1 MRWVTG
7 EAARARHRER
17 AAIFASAAGHPRHLL
32 DSVRRGLIL
41 VILIAIAPIACAS
54 MLQGVL
60 QLRRATEEA
69 QHRLLQGAIA
79 AAGTQQN
86 VFASAENVLQ
96 ALKNVQAVRS
106 GGGECAATLYGA
118 TLSLPFASNIALVGP
133 DGAIRCSALSPVGL
147 DISQRRWW
155 IEAKASKSFTLS
167 ERLLSPITRAEI
179 VAGTLPL
186 YGANGDFEGALSIG
200 IDAGWLDNLLK
211 RETPLSQGVAAVV
224 DTDGEQ
230 LVSNAP
236 AVSKRLFVPS
246 AVAANVGQLG
256 ETRDEAGRSWSY
268 AVAPLDRHD
277 LLVAFAQ
284 PSDQLFQWT
293 TLHVA
298 VSFVLPI
305 FMLIFTIVAI
315 WLATDR
321 MVLQWLLYLR
331 RVTAV
336 YAQGHYGF
344 RPSRM
349 DQAPSEFRVLGNA
362 IEDMALAIRERDGKL
377 REALAD
383 KTAMVREIHH
393 RIKNSLQVVVSLLS
407 LYGSGV
413 KGEEDRKRFDQLRM
427 RVNTLAVVHRL
438 LYEVNEGSEVRSRE
452 LLRELAALLEVAVER
467 NVRIVVDAEDV
478 ALPTDLA
485 VPLALLLTE
494 MVMIIANT
502 QARQPVRMA
511 IRGMEEEGC
520 LVLRI
525 DVSDAIGDRLE
536 EANAPLAHGFAR
548 QLSGS
553 ILTTQTPGGSQVEVR
568 FSPRIRKPS

>member
-1 MRWVTG
+1 MRWVRG

-17 AAIFASAAGHPRHLL
+17 AAIFASAVGHPRHLL

-41 VILIAIAPIACAS
+41 VILIAITPIASAS

-79 AAGTQQN
+79 GAGSQQN

-96 ALKNVQAVRS
+96 ALKNVQDVRS
-106 GGGECAATLYGA
+106 GGSDCSATLYGA
-118 TLSLPFASNIALVGP
+118 TLSLPFASNIAYIDP
-133 DGAIRCSALSPVGL
+133 DGVVKCSALAQPGMDVA
-147 DISQRRWW
+147 QRPWW
-155 IEAKASKSFTLS
+155 IAARKAKAFTLS
-167 ERLLSPITRAEI
+167 DRMLSTVTRAEI
-179 VAGTLPL
+179 IAGTLPL
-186 YGANGDFEGALSIG
+186 FGSSGEFEGALSIA

-211 RETPLSQGVAAVV
+211 RETPLSQGVAVV
-224 DTDGEQ
+224 LDPTGEQ

-236 AVSKRLFVPS
+236 AISKRLFAQKDMAKS
-246 AVAANVGQLG
+246 MGQLG
-256 ETRDEAGRSWSY
+256 ETRDEAGRSWSF

-298 VSFVLPI
+298 VSFILPV
-305 FMLIFTIVAI
+305 FMVIFTIVAI

-377 REALAD
+377 REGLAE
-383 KTAMVREIHH
+383 KTALVREIHH

-413 KGEEDRKRFDQLRM
+413 RGDDDRRRFEQLRM
-427 RVNTLAVVHRL
+427 RVNTLAVVHRI
-438 LYEVNEGSEVRSRE
+438 LYEANEGSEVRSRE
-452 LLRELAALLEVAVER
+452 LLREMGALLEVAVER
-467 NVRIVVDAEDV
+467 NVLITVDAEDV

-494 MVMIIANT
+494 IVMILADT
-502 QARQPVRMA
+502 EARQPVRTA
-511 IRGMEEEGC
+511 LRGVEEGG
-520 LVLRI
+520 LLILRI
-525 DVSDAIGDRLE
+525 DVSEPIGDALE
-536 EANAPLAHGFAR
+536 EPRAPLAHGFAR
-548 QLSGS
+548 QLGATISTTATSTGS
-553 ILTTQTPGGSQVEVR
+553 HVDVR
-568 FSPRIRKPS
+568 FPSRIKRR

>member
-1 MRWVTG
+1 MRWVRG

-17 AAIFASAAGHPRHLL
+17 AAIFASAVGHPRHLL

-41 VILIAIAPIACAS
+41 VILIAITPIASAS

-60 QLRRATEEA
+60 QLRRASDEA

-79 AAGTQQN
+79 GAGSQQN

-96 ALKNVQAVRS
+96 ALKNVQDVRS
-106 GGGECAATLYGA
+106 GGSDCAATLYGA
-118 TLSLPFASNIALVGP
+118 TLSLPFSSNIAYIGP
-133 DGAIRCSALSPVGL
+133 DGVVRCSALAQPGSDV
-147 DISQRRWW
+147 SQRRWW
-155 IEAKASKSFTLS
+155 TAASKAKAFTLS
-167 ERLLSPITRAEI
+167 DRMLSPVTRGEI
-179 VAGTLPL
+179 IAGTLPL
-186 YGANGDFEGALSIG
+186 FASSGAFEGALSIA

-211 RETPLSQGVAAVV
+211 RETALSQGVAVV
-224 DTDGEQ
+224 LDATGEQ

-236 AVSKRLFVPS
+236 AISKRLF
-246 AVAANVGQLG
+246 AQKDMAKFMGQLG
-256 ETRDEAGRSWSY
+256 EARDEAGRSWSF

-284 PSDQLFQWT
+284 PTDQLFQWT

-298 VSFVLPI
+298 VSFILPV
-305 FMLIFTIVAI
+305 FMVVFTIVAI

-377 REALAD
+377 REGLAE
-383 KTAMVREIHH
+383 KTALVREIHH

-413 KGEEDRKRFDQLRM
+413 RGDDDRRRFEQLRM
-427 RVNTLAVVHRL
+427 RVNTLAVVHRI
-438 LYEVNEGSEVRSRE
+438 LYEANEGSEVRSRE
-452 LLRELAALLEVAVER
+452 LLREMGALLEVAVER
-467 NVRIVVDAEDV
+467 SVLIVVDAEDV

-494 MVMIIANT
+494 IVMILADT
-502 QARQPVRMA
+502 DTRQQMRMS
-511 IRGMEEEGC
+511 IRGVEEGG
-520 LVLRI
+520 LLILRI
-525 DVSDAIGDRLE
+525 DVSEPVGDGLE
-536 EANAPLAHGFAR
+536 EQRAPLAHGFAR
-548 QLSGS
+548 QLGAT
-553 ILTTQTPGGSQVEVR
+553 LNTTSTSTGSQLEVR
-568 FSPRIRKPS
+568 FPSRLKRR